1 MSEAKMME
9 QCQEM
14 KEQKAKMKAEMKS
27 YDAQLTEQIA
37 AMNRAPE
44 DKKTTLMAAI
54 ITQMAEQRVA
64 MNERKAKMEDEM
76 MGHMSQHMGMGKK
89 SMAKCPMMK
98 GMKGEHIKHHEDQK

>member
-9 QCQEM
+9 QCQDM

-44 DKKTTLMAAI
+44 DKKTALMATI
-54 ITQMAEQRVA
+54 ITQMAEPTV
-64 MNERKAKMEDEM
+64 
-76 MGHMSQHMGMGKK
+76 SV
-89 SMAKCPMMK
+89 
-98 GMKGEHIKHHEDQK
+98 